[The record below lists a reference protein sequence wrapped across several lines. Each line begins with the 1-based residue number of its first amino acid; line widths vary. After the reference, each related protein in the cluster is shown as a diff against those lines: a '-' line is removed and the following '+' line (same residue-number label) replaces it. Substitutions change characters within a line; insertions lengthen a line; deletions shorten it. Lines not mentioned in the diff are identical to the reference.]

1 MVATN
6 VTYRGI
12 ATYQCYAGF
21 AFPSGLPT
29 ETIQC
34 SEDGK
39 WEKLPVCLAS
49 SCPPLAETPHATQ
62 MVLNGGGRSYGTV
75 VRFECEPG
83 YFRIGAPVILCM
95 SDGHWSTPPPQCE
108 SKNLFIMYCLYLS
121 HFTLKTNY
129 FCMLLYLLNILRKFL
144 LNIDSLNYTRS
155 NMLKIKLFI

>member
-1 MVATN
+1 MCYFQPLVSIIKKKKKTFFIAERYCGPVPQIDNGFAVVATN
-6 VTYRGI
+6 VTYRGV

-49 SCPPLAETPHATQ
+49 SCPPLTETPHATQ

-75 VRFECEPG
+75 IRFECEPG
-83 YFRIGAPVILCM
+83 YFRNGAPVILCM

-108 SKNLFIMYCLYLS
+108 SKNLFIIYFFYFTYL
-121 HFTLKTNY
+121 
-129 FCMLLYLLNILRKFL
+129 ILH
-144 LNIDSLNYTRS
+144 
-155 NMLKIKLFI
+155 